1 MTEEVFRPEQHI
13 VESVSRPD
21 DYDDDHGDDHD
32 DEDEDEYEDDDALIK
47 RMMNSQDD
55 DDWFGMNE
63 KLPQSMS
70 ECQVAVLQ
78 SWPAEAG
85 RGEEQPVKHKIWN
98 C

>member
-21 DYDDDHGDDHD
+21 DYDDDHGDDDYDEDEDDHD

-55 DDWFGMNE
+55 ND
-63 KLPQSMS
+63 
-70 ECQVAVLQ
+70 
-78 SWPAEAG
+78 
-85 RGEEQPVKHKIWN
+85 
-98 C
+98 